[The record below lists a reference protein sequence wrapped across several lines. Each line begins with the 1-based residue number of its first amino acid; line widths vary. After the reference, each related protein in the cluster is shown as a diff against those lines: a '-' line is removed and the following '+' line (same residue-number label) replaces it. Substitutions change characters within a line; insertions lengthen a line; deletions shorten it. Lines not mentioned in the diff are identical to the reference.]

1 MKLESLKALTAARAA
16 GREIAIATCLATGA
30 ERVIDLTRPPEDDL
44 EALAVR
50 AAARDQSGPAEFQG
64 EDWFINVFNP
74 PIALVIVGAVHI
86 AQPLSRM
93 ASTLGWRVGV
103 IDPRTAFASEARFP
117 GVTLSHAWPDQALA
131 EFGVTSRTAV
141 VTLTHD
147 PKLDD
152 PALQEAL
159 RSRAFYVG
167 ALGSR
172 KTHASRCA
180 RLEAA
185 GFSGEAVSR
194 IRGPVGLSIN
204 ARTPGEIAVSILGQI
219 IETLRAGSR

>member
-1 MKLESLKALTAARAA
+1 MKLDSLKALNAARAE
-16 GREIAIATCLATGA
+16 GREIAIATHLATGE
-30 ERVIDLTRPPEDDL
+30 ERLIHVASPPADNLDV
-44 EALAVR
+44 AAIR
-50 AAARDQSGPAEFQG
+50 AAARDESGPVAFMG
-64 EDWFINVFNP
+64 ETWFVNVFNP

-93 ASTLGWRVGV
+93 AAALGWAVHV

-117 GVTLSHAWPDQALA
+117 GVTLSHDWPDAALA
-131 EFGVTSRTAV
+131 AHGVTSRTAV

-172 KTHASRCA
+172 KTHAARCA
-180 RLEAA
+180 RLAEA
-185 GFSGEAVSR
+185 GFSDEAISR

-204 ARTPGEIAVSILGQI
+204 ARTPAEIAVSILAQI
-219 IETLRAGSR
+219 VETLRAAAR

>member
-1 MKLESLKALTAARAA
+1 MKLESLKALTEARAA
-16 GREIAIATCLATGA
+16 GREIAIATQLATGE
-30 ERVIDLTRPPEDDL
+30 ERLIDPSAPPADDL
-44 EALAVR
+44 EVAAIR
-50 AAARDQSGPAEFQG
+50 AAARDESGPVDLLG
-64 EDWFINVFNP
+64 ETWFVNVFNP
-74 PIALVIVGAVHI
+74 PIALAIVGAVHI

-93 ASTLGWRVGV
+93 AAALGWAVHI

-117 GVTLSHAWPDQALA
+117 GVTLSHEWPDAALA
-131 EFGVTSRTAV
+131 ALGVTGRTAV

-172 KTHASRCA
+172 KTHAARCA
-180 RLEAA
+180 RLIEA
-185 GFSGEAVSR
+185 GFSDETISR
-194 IRGPVGLSIN
+194 IRGPVGLAIN
-204 ARTPGEIAVSILGQI
+204 ARTPAEIAVSILGQI
-219 IETLRAGSR
+219 VETLRAGAK

>member
-16 GREIAIATCLATGA
+16 GQAIAIATRLDTGA
-30 ERVIDLTRPPEDDL
+30 ERVIDLTRPPADDL
-44 EALAVR
+44 DVLAVR
-50 AAARDQSGPAEFQG
+50 AAARDQSGPVQFEDA
-64 EDWFINVFNP
+64 DWFINIFNP
-74 PIALVIVGAVHI
+74 PVSLVIVGAVHI

-93 ASTLGWRVGV
+93 AAILGWRVGV

-117 GVTLSHAWPDQALA
+117 GVHLSHAWPDEALA
-131 EFGVTSRTAV
+131 AYGVSARTAV

-152 PALQEAL
+152 PALQQAL
-159 RSRAFYVG
+159 RSGAFYVG

-172 KTHASRCA
+172 KTHAARCA

-185 GFSGEAVSR
+185 GFNAEAISR
-194 IRGPVGLSIN
+194 IQGPVGLAIN
-204 ARTPGEIAVSILGQI
+204 ARAPGEIAIAILGQI
-219 IETLRAGSR
+219 VETLRAGAR

>member
-16 GREIAIATCLATGA
+16 GREIAIATRLATGE
-30 ERVIDLTRPPEDDL
+30 ERDNDLPRPPGDDL
-44 EALAVR
+44 DALAVR
-50 AAARDQSGPAEFQG
+50 AAARDESGPAEFQG
-64 EDWFINVFNP
+64 ESWFINVFNP
-74 PIALVIVGAVHI
+74 PVALVIVGAVHI

-93 ASTLGWRVGV
+93 AAALGWRVSV
-103 IDPRTAFASEARFP
+103 IDPRTAFASDARFP
-117 GVTLSHAWPDQALA
+117 GVTLSHAWPDEALA
-131 EFGVTSRTAV
+131 EIGVTGRTAV

-172 KTHASRCA
+172 KTHAA
-180 RLEAA
+180 RLARLAAA
-185 GFSGEAVSR
+185 GFSDEAVSR
-194 IRGPVGLSIN
+194 IRGPVGLAIN
-204 ARTPGEIAVSILGQI
+204 ARSPGEIAVSILAQI
-219 IETLRAGSR
+219 VETLRAGAR

>member
-1 MKLESLKALTAARAA
+1 MKLASLKALNAARAA
-16 GREIAIATCLATGA
+16 GREIAIATRLATGE
-30 ERVIDLTRPPEDDL
+30 ERVIDLTQPPEDDL
-44 EALAVR
+44 DALAVR
-50 AAARDQSGPAEFQG
+50 AAGRDESGPAEFRG
-64 EDWFINVFNP
+64 DTWFINVFNP
-74 PIALVIVGAVHI
+74 PISLVIVGAVHI

-93 ASTLGWRVGV
+93 ASALGWRVGV

-117 GVTLSHAWPDQALA
+117 GVFISHDWPDAALA
-131 EFGVTSRTAV
+131 GFGVTSRSAV

-159 RSRAFYVG
+159 KSRAFYVG
-167 ALGSR
+167 ALGSKR
-172 KTHASRCA
+172 THAARCA

-185 GFSGEAVSR
+185 GFSEEAISR

-204 ARTPGEIAVSILGQI
+204 ARTPAEIAVSILGQI
-219 IETLRAGSR
+219 VETLRAGAR